1 MTLIE
6 SDAEL
11 LVKIQQDMKIIID
24 EATEILLERLK
35 KKIETEVYNK
45 REPKK
50 YVRRKENEGLLD
62 SWTKSEAQIIGKIVQ
77 SEVSPDIDRLY
88 LDSDN
93 FTHGSNYWPDEAGV
107 TDIRHLLNE
116 IVIKGTSGPIF
127 DKGRTKGSDDGI
139 PGWWRSPRDFY
150 HPIVD
155 LVQGTWMTNKI
166 AALFRKHG
174 IKGRMI
180 KG

>member
-1 MTLIE
+1 MTLLKN
-6 SDAEL
+6 DVEL
-11 LVKIQQDMKIIID
+11 MRKMQGDMRIIID

-45 REPKK
+45 RKPKK
-50 YVRRKENEGLLD
+50 YVRRKEDGGLLD
-62 SWTKSEAQIIGKIVQ
+62 SWTKSEAQIVGKIVQ

-127 DKGRTKGSDDGI
+127 DKEGI

-155 LVQGTWMTNKI
+155 LIQGTWMTNKI
-166 AALFRKHG
+166 AELFRKHG
-174 IKGRMI
+174 IKRRMI